1 MKVQMKKSVTKK
13 VVWVSAIVTLG
24 AVSTI
29 AGLWLYRQLKKME
42 DYGLDFKNI
51 IVRKISTSEFIFD
64 LYMIFTN
71 KSNLGVTLAKQ
82 EYDIYANNVF
92 ISTVKNNTPNDIKP
106 KSESEIGMRIDVNPI
121 DMLTKIGAN
130 PIELI
135 ANPKKIKIKIVMKY
149 KIKILFFDVSIPEII
164 YEDTLYNMMNY

>member
-1 MKVQMKKSVTKK
+1 MKIEMKKNVNKK
-13 VVWVSAIVTLG
+13 VIWVSAIVALG
-24 AVSTI
+24 AVSTV
-29 AGLWLYRQLKKME
+29 AGIWLYRQLKKME

-51 IVRKISTSEFIFD
+51 IVRKISTTEFIFD

-82 EYDIYANNVF
+82 EYDVYANNVY
-92 ISTVKNNTPNDIKP
+92 ITTVKNNTPNDIKA
-106 KSESEIGMRIDVNPI
+106 KSESEIGMRVNVNPI
-121 DMLTKIGAN
+121 ELVSKIGLN

-135 ANPKKIKIKIVMKY
+135 TSPKKINIKLVMKY
-149 KIKILFFDVSIPEII
+149 KVKVLFFDVSIPEII

>member
-1 MKVQMKKSVTKK
+1 MKIQMKKSVTKK

-92 ISTVKNNTPNDIKP
+92 ITTVNNNTPNDIKP
-106 KSESEIGMRIDVNPI
+106 KTESEIGMRINVNPI
-121 DMLTKIGAN
+121 DMFAKIGAN

-135 ANPKKIKIKIVMKY
+135 ANPKKINIKIVMKY

>member
-1 MKVQMKKSVTKK
+1 MKKNVNKK
-13 VVWVSAIVTLG
+13 VIWVSAIVALG
-24 AVSTI
+24 AVSTV
-29 AGLWLYRQLKKME
+29 AGIWLYRQLKKME

-51 IVRKISTSEFIFD
+51 IVRKISTTEFIFD

-82 EYDIYANNVF
+82 EYDVYANNVY
-92 ISTVKNNTPNDIKP
+92 ITTVKNNTPNDIKA
-106 KSESEIGMRIDVNPI
+106 KSESEIGMRVNVNPI
-121 DMLTKIGAN
+121 ELVSKIGLN

-135 ANPKKIKIKIVMKY
+135 TSPKKINIKLVMKY
-149 KIKILFFDVSIPEII
+149 KVKVLFFDVSIPEII